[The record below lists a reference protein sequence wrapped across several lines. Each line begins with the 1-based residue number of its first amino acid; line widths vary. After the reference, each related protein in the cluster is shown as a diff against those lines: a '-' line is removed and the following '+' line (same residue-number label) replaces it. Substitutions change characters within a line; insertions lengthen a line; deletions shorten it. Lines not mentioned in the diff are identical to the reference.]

1 MSDVRLDG
9 GLANEMVELL
19 ARELKSVRSQLQAEK
34 QVWSHFVMQSPN
46 NFGTVETLLD
56 REWFCTWGPSVCS
69 WEWKSQGRQHAFAG
83 PLRFTFDQNR
93 RHYAVWGGPYAFS
106 KDIVND
112 KMKDS
117 LLVHTRNEVTAC
129 RSPAATRNS
138 FTRKR
143 GFSCMYIAGA

>member
-56 REWFCTWGPSVCS
+56 REWFCT
-69 WEWKSQGRQHAFAG
+69 
-83 PLRFTFDQNR
+83 
-93 RHYAVWGGPYAFS
+93 
-106 KDIVND
+106 
-112 KMKDS
+112 
-117 LLVHTRNEVTAC
+117 
-129 RSPAATRNS
+129 
-138 FTRKR
+138 
-143 GFSCMYIAGA
+143 